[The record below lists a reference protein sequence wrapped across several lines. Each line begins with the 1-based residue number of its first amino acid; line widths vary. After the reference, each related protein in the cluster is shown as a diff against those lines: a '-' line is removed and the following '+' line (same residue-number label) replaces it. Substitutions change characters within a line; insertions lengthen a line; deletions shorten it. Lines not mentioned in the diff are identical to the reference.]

1 MLDLALKT
9 KLAQGGP
16 SALVDSDQMVL
27 VMARQE
33 AGPFE
38 RWPKTLKVE
47 LENKSRKP
55 KEPICKIG
63 IVAA

>member
-1 MLDLALKT
+1 
-9 KLAQGGP
+9 
-16 SALVDSDQMVL
+16 MVL

-33 AGPFE
+33 AEPCE

-47 LENKSRKP
+47 LENKTRKP
-55 KEPICKIG
+55 KEPSCKVG